1 MLLSGD
7 IDEAVFHESG
17 FPALKQK
24 YIDIKTLRLLKD
36 IQTGVSVTVFSDNT
50 GNRLH
55 LRDYTDFQTEFPGIV
70 ENFLTTGGIM
80 HDRFI
85 VLDFGTPDERMIHC
99 GASSKDAGVSR
110 MTAITELMDAAVR
123 TSFHNV
129 VTQLLTNPPL
139 TLR

>member
-1 MLLSGD
+1 M
-7 IDEAVFHESG
+7 V
-17 FPALKQK
+17 
-24 YIDIKTLRLLKD
+24 
-36 IQTGVSVTVFSDNT
+36 
-50 GNRLH
+50 
-55 LRDYTDFQTEFPGIV
+55 
-70 ENFLTTGGIM
+70 NFLTTGGIM

-85 VLDFGTPDERMIHC
+85 VLDFGTPDERMFHC

-129 VTQLLTNPPL
+129 VTQLLTNHPL